1 MWDYK
6 KTDTNSIKKAL
17 KQVNC
22 ESLFLNK
29 TVHEQVLIS
38 NKTLL
43 NVLSNHV
50 PNKIF
55 TISDK
60 DLLWMTQY
68 LKSQINWHNNVYQE
82 YHRKRNH
89 SADDFIFLENV
100 ISEVSDLIF
109 SRKNVYY
116 NQLAQ
121 KLNDPK
127 TSSKTYWS
135 ILKTFYNGK
144 KVPLIPPLFINN
156 KLEQDL
162 KLKDNF
168 FNKSFADKC
177 TPIQNNSVIPN
188 FIECESMHRLTS
200 IVCNDESILN
210 IIRALDVNKAHG
222 HDDISIRMIRLC
234 DKSFII
240 NLSLITPLIYKNCI
254 NSGIFLYIWK
264 KFNVAPVH
272 KKGYKQVVNNYRP
285 VSLLSI
291 FGKILEKLIFNSL
304 FEFLH

>member
-6 KTDTNSIKKAL
+6 KADTNSIRKAL
-17 KQVNC
+17 KQVNWDF
-22 ESLFLNK
+22 LFQNK
-29 TVHEQVLIS
+29 SVHEQVRIL

-43 NVLSNHV
+43 NVFANYV
-50 PNKIF
+50 PNKIVTF
-55 TISDK
+55 NDK
-60 DLLWMTQY
+60 DPPWMTQY

-144 KVPLIPPLFINN
+144 KVPLIPPLFIIN
-156 KLEQDL
+156 KLEPDF
-162 KLKDNF
+162 KLKANF
-168 FNKSFADKC
+168 FNKFFADKC

-188 FIECESMHRLTS
+188 FIECESMNRLIS
-200 IVCNDESILN
+200 ITFNDEIILK
-210 IIRALDVNKAHG
+210 IIRVLDVNKAHD
-222 HDDISIRMIRLC
+222 HDDISVRMIKKLC
-234 DKSFII
+234 NKSII
-240 NLSLITPLIYKNCI
+240 PVIIIYKNCI
-254 NSGIFLYIWK
+254 NSGIFPNIWK
-264 KFNVAPVH
+264 KSNQESDHLVH
-272 KKGYKQVVNNYRP
+272 VNISSYQ
-285 VSLLSI
+285 LYMIYICI
-291 FGKILEKLIFNSL
+291 FRL
-304 FEFLH
+304 